1 MQSNSSSIRL
11 YKKLESKTI
20 FYVYIPLVV
29 YWIVLL
35 TITSTPKYFVP
46 KIFELQ
52 DKIEHFIAYTILAI
66 LLNLTLHF
74 QKKSLQLAIKSS
86 LITFLIITI
95 YAGIDEIHQI
105 FIPGRYADIFDWLA
119 DTIGGLFGVYYTQI
133 FLKSAGK

>member
-1 MQSNSSSIRL
+1 MQSNSLSIRL

-20 FYVYIPLVV
+20 LYVYIPLIV
-29 YWIVLL
+29 YWILL
-35 TITSTPKYFVP
+35 VTVTSTPKYFVP

-52 DKIEHFIAYTILAI
+52 DKIEHFLAYTILAI
-66 LLNLTLHF
+66 LMNLTLHF
-74 QKKSLQLAIKSS
+74 QKKYLQLVVKSS

-133 FLKSAGK
+133 FLKSSGK

>member
-1 MQSNSSSIRL
+1 MQSNSLSIRL

-20 FYVYIPLVV
+20 LYVYIPLVV
-29 YWIVLL
+29 YWIILL
-35 TITSTPKYFVP
+35 TVTSTPKYFVP

-133 FLKSAGK
+133 FLKSARE

>member
-1 MQSNSSSIRL
+1 MQSNSLSIRL

-20 FYVYIPLVV
+20 LYVYIPLGV
-29 YWIVLL
+29 YWIILL
-35 TITSTPKYFVP
+35 TVTSTPKYFVP

-74 QKKSLQLAIKSS
+74 QKKSLQLVIKSS

-133 FLKSAGK
+133 FLKSARE